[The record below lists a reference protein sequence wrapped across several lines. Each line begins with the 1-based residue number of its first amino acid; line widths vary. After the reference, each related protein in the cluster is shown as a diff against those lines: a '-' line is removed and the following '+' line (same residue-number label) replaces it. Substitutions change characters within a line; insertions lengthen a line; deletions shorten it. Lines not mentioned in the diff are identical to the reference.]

1 MIKFITVLPL
11 LFKFL
16 IYADGVVADGV
27 VADVEASDNVHV
39 KVDVYAPAT
48 VEPAG
53 IVNEASPAWNESEN
67 STTPTCALS
76 VEAGALK
83 IVAGVE
89 VRANGVTAVG
99 NSAAD

>member
-16 IYADGVVADGV
+16 IYADGV

-67 STTPTCALS
+67 SPTPTCALS
-76 VEAGALK
+76 V
-83 IVAGVE
+83 
-89 VRANGVTAVG
+89 
-99 NSAAD
+99 